1 MRQGCS
7 PSHVCSLVFLDLPC
21 FHEKCN
27 HVWFC
32 QGCRNNSKAG
42 KFDHDNINT
51 IMAISLINN
60 SGDHS
65 SNICDGRRHESLPYR
80 TTCEQYKNEAV
91 HY

>member
-1 MRQGCS
+1 
-7 PSHVCSLVFLDLPC
+7 
-21 FHEKCN
+21 
-27 HVWFC
+27 
-32 QGCRNNSKAG
+32 
-42 KFDHDNINT
+42 
-51 IMAISLINN
+51 MAISLINN